1 MPFMV
6 RNGRHL
12 WLVGTA
18 DTKTSGAAELLGRL
32 SLYPWEISP
41 GRVLSLFGFV
51 DYIDSTAGQYHE
63 SFLAFFAFDSP
74 VPSGFSPRSSSTCL
88 FSFSWTS
95 I

>member
-18 DTKTSGAAELLGRL
+18 DTKTSGAVELLDRL
-32 SLYPWEISP
+32 SLYPWKISP

-51 DYIDSTAGQYHE
+51 DYLDSTAGTYHE

-74 VPSGFSPRSSSTCL
+74 VSSGL
-88 FSFSWTS
+88 FPQSLLVFQVS